1 MDLKTIGSE
10 LQKFKIINQQ
20 FQVKLGEITILITN
34 TNIIETSPKEIV
46 YAFIKA
52 LNEYLCHYYYLEYS
66 NSKMRQS
73 INHELTESNL
83 INTQSSLYDNSMN
96 LILVLNAKI
105 SKVSQTYAKYIID
118 TFIEHINTHTDC
130 FNYIISF
137 YRLYITCPH
146 LKSAAKEYDLYLYL
160 CEYYKKIYYI
170 SYNSEALET
179 SRDLKGLAG
188 MERCS
193 NKKDFL
199 QNFKLESNI
208 VII

>member
-1 MDLKTIGSE
+1 MDLKTICSE

-20 FQVKLGEITILITN
+20 FQVKLGEITLQITN
-34 TNIIETSPKEIV
+34 TNIIETSPKETV
-46 YAFIKA
+46 FAFIKS
-52 LNEYLCHYYYLEYS
+52 LHEYLCHYYYLEYS
-66 NSKMRQS
+66 NSKMRHS

-83 INTQSSLYDNSMN
+83 INAQSSLYDNSMN

-105 SKVSQTYAKYIID
+105 SKVNQTYAKYIID

-146 LKSAAKEYDLYLYL
+146 MKSAAKEYDLYLYL
-160 CEYYKKIYYI
+160 CEYYRKIYYI

-179 SRDLKGLAG
+179 SRDLKGLAEIG
-188 MERCS
+188 KRI

-199 QNFKLESNI
+199 ENFKPESKI
-208 VII
+208 L